1 MEKVIAEWAGY
12 CGETTRDKKPDGT
25 IKETKHHKIWA
36 CCTDE
41 GLVIARHGPAK
52 QPLDLQERV
61 LDRKAS
67 LEDALEQAEGDVWV
81 IGGATI
87 YEQALPHADRV
98 VRTRLH
104 LQVEGDCRA
113 PVLDSAWT
121 MVGRDPESGLH
132 KSADGV
138 EYCIATLVRDGKTG
152 FDWPLSRALANFF
165 KVNGHPADARI
176 GRVTPNG
183 WSILQLQGILSGTL
197 QPLSFAIVAGFLGA
211 AWFVAVRNIRR
222 PA

>member
-1 MEKVIAEWAGY
+1 MTVSL
-12 CGETTRDKKPDGT
+12 
-25 IKETKHHKIWA
+25 IWA
-36 CCTDE
+36 EAADR
-41 GLVIARHGPAK
+41 VIGRQGGIPWQLPEEQQHFKQLTMGATVVMGRGTWESLPASVRPLPGRRNVVITH
-52 QPLDLQERV
+52 QPSYDAPGAEV
-61 LDRKAS
+61 VSS

-138 EYCIATLVRDGKTG
+138 EYCIATLVRE
-152 FDWPLSRALANFF
+152 R
-165 KVNGHPADARI
+165 
-176 GRVTPNG
+176 
-183 WSILQLQGILSGTL
+183 
-197 QPLSFAIVAGFLGA
+197 
-211 AWFVAVRNIRR
+211 
-222 PA
+222 